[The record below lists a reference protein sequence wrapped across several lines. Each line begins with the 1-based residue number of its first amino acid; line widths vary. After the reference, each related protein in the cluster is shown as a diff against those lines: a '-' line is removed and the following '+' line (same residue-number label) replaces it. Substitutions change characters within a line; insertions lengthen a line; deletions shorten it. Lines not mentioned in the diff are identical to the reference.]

1 MMPRLAPVLATLA
14 LAACSSGNP
23 NPTLSPTPT
32 RDVVQSSPEWYMNV
46 PTDPNYM
53 FAAKSATSRDMQI
66 AVDKAVA
73 DARSEI
79 AKQLEVKYQ
88 GLEKRFR
95 EETGTGTESELLD
108 QYSNAYKQVVSSTLY
123 GTRTKN
129 QVVKPEGQIYRAWVL
144 MEMPIGQANEQLMSK
159 IKANQAM
166 YTRFRAT
173 QAFQELETEVQK
185 YEDFK
190 KNEQGGQRTP

>member
-1 MMPRLAPVLATLA
+1 MMPRIALVLSTLA
-14 LAACSSGNP
+14 LAACSSNP
-23 NPTLSPTPT
+23 NPTLSPKPASA
-32 RDVVQSSPEWYMNV
+32 VVNSSPDWYMNV
-46 PTDPNYM
+46 PQDPNYM

-79 AKQLEVKYQ
+79 AKQMEVKYS

-95 EETGTGTESELLD
+95 EEVGTGTDSELLD
-108 QYSNAYKQVVSSTLY
+108 SYSNAYKQVVSNTLY

-129 QVVKPEGQIYRAWVL
+129 QVVKPEGEIYRAWVL
-144 MEMPIGQANEQLMSK
+144 MEMPIGQANEALMGK

-173 QAFQELETEVQK
+173 QAFQDLDAEVQK
-185 YEDFK
+185 YEEFK
-190 KNEQGGQRTP
+190 KNQGATPKP